1 MEEGGSTSGSRISTP
16 QIATPGGGADD
27 GAGVAISTV
36 GSPNMDYFNDI
47 MDQTGDSQRT
57 RPKQEP
63 TQQVRRAPG
72 RQKGSG
78 RFGEQNPEEL
88 ADAVAAA
95 GVNLRAEEEAMMGG
109 LQVSRRQLSPNDF
122 LRPGQVAWFMNKTME
137 EQGMRRMEF
146 DEELINLMSSACEEY
161 MSSLVTDLLV
171 VSRHR
176 RRGLRTKQKQS
187 SGGTKSEISKA
198 LRDIATKQKEREEK
212 RLKRRM
218 ALDLDEDKKEG
229 DLIAE
234 HKQTNLTASL
244 MMSGSKKKYSWMQ
257 SSAKSDSVTV
267 RGDNGIRYREAR
279 EEQSV
284 VLRDLLLALE
294 RRRVGVS
301 NAMVK
306 GYAKLKD

>member
-1 MEEGGSTSGSRISTP
+1 MDEGGTGTPGSRTTTP
-16 QIATPGGGADD
+16 QIATPTGGDGD
-27 GAGVAISTV
+27 GAGAGAPHFDFSND
-36 GSPNMDYFNDI
+36 SMDP
-47 MDQTGDSQRT
+47 TGDVNRARA
-57 RPKQEP
+57 RPQP
-63 TQQVRRAPG
+63 GQPGQPPRRAPG

-95 GVNLRAEEEAMMGG
+95 GVNIRAEEEAMMGG
-109 LQVSRRQLSPNDF
+109 LQVSRRQISPNNF
-122 LRPGQVAWFMNKTME
+122 LRPAQVAWFMNKTME
-137 EQGMRRMEF
+137 DQGLRKMEY
-146 DEELINLMSSACEEY
+146 DEELINLMSSACEQY
-161 MSSLVTDLLV
+161 VADVVTDLLV

-187 SGGTKSEISKA
+187 AGGTKSDISRA

-218 ALDLDEDKKEG
+218 ALGLDEDKKEG

-234 HKQTNLTASL
+234 HKQTNITASL

-257 SSAKSDSVTV
+257 SSSKADPVTV

-279 EEQSV
+279 EEQSL

-294 RRRVGVS
+294 KRRIGVN